1 MVSPDGPA
9 SGPCA
14 FDFENMTEGQ
24 LRQMLNEVVASL
36 SGFRDLSHAAR
47 QDIANEALYQVLRSG
62 LLDPCRQP
70 VAYIKTTAGR
80 LACKWAVQ
88 LKSETLIDDGP
99 RLDAAATAAASRE
112 GCGSTDPQEC
122 VVRDASPADRR
133 LWGPT
138 EEEELLGAVD
148 DAIRD
153 ISAPQTW
160 AVAELQ
166 RQGMRAPDIA
176 AQVGTTRNQV
186 DQQWSRGRQAIRS
199 APAVSDRLRP
209 VHIMPPR
216 SRPEDSS

>member
-9 SGPCA
+9 SVRCA
-14 FDFENMTEGQ
+14 FDFENMTEEQ
-24 LRQMLNEVVASL
+24 LRQMLKEVVASL
-36 SGFRDLSHAAR
+36 SGFRDLSNAAR
-47 QDIANEALYQVLRSG
+47 QDIASEALCQVLSSG
-62 LLDPCRQP
+62 LLDPSRQP
-70 VAYIKTTAGR
+70 VAYIKSTARR
-80 LACKWAVQ
+80 LACKWSAQ
-88 LKSETLIDDGP
+88 FKSETLVDDGQ

-112 GCGSTDPQEC
+112 GCSTDPQEC

-153 ISAPQTW
+153 ISAPQTR
-160 AVAELQ
+160 AVAEMQ

-209 VHIMPPR
+209 AHIMPPR

>member
-14 FDFENMTEGQ
+14 FDFENMTEDQ

-62 LLDPCRQP
+62 LLDPSRQP

-80 LACKWAVQ
+80 LARKWAVQ

-122 VVRDASPADRR
+122 VVREASPADRR

-153 ISAPQTW
+153 ISAPQTR

-209 VHIMPPR
+209 AHIMPPR